1 MNVCVH
7 AAAQRS
13 PALRLHK
20 MMLGVAF
27 VHSAINYDVSV
38 CHLRNGCHLVRH
50 KQHGGVLLQLADY
63 FIKLWLELFVDI
75 RQRFVEH
82 QHFAL
87 PHDCPRQQ
95 GTLQLSARHFAN
107 AAVLQVAES
116 HQLKRVCQGFI
127 VGCGV

>member
-1 MNVCVH
+1 M
-7 AAAQRS
+7 R
-13 PALRLHK
+13 
-20 MMLGVAF
+20 
-27 VHSAINYDVSV
+27 Y
-38 CHLRNGCHLVRH
+38 

-87 PHDCPRQQ
+87 PNDCPRQQ

-107 AAVLQVAES
+107 AAVLQLAES
-116 HQLKRVCQGFI
+116 HQLKRVSQGFV
-127 VGCGV
+127 VGSGV